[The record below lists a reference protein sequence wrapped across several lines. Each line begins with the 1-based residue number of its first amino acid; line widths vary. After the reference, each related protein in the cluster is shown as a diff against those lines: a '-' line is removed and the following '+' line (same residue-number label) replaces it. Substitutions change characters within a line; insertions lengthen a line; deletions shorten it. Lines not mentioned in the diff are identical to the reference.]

1 MALAPQVVAL
11 DSLEA
16 RVRAML
22 VVDPARGRETAKALV
37 LEVHRMR
44 ADERIGLLRR
54 RMRAIASLSEG
65 ERRAYFALR
74 FAAGRELA
82 AEVDMMEM
90 RAMEDAIASLPPELR
105 GVIRRTKEE
114 VLRGL
119 GLGFPAVTL
128 VSSRGVPYHH
138 DFPMDRRGLRSRHYV
153 CPLCGYV
160 LEGPA

>member
-1 MALAPQVVAL
+1 MALAPQVLAPN
-11 DSLEA
+11 SLEA

-37 LEVHRMR
+37 LEARRMR
-44 ADERIGLLRR
+44 ADERIGLLTR

-65 ERRAYFALR
+65 ERRSYFALR
-74 FAAGRELA
+74 FAAGRELE
-82 AEVDMMEM
+82 AEVDMVEM
-90 RAMEDAIASLPPELR
+90 RAMEDAIASLPAELR
-105 GVIRRTKEE
+105 GTIRKTKGE

-128 VSSRGVPYHH
+128 VSSRGIPYHH
-138 DFPMDRRGLRSRHYV
+138 DFPMSRRALRSRHYV
-153 CPLCGYV
+153 CTLCGYT